1 MSDTFFQK
9 PAGRAAA
16 TPQPSY
22 KPPSR
27 AGKGDRLAPVRIATP
42 QQPEHRKLAPTLDN
56 RGALGLTINVLID
69 RIPRGCLFKVGSGWF
84 DLDGYWC
91 LKGPG
96 GVVEV
101 RRGSPQKVLRT
112 LTEPQKKEL
121 ARVRLNA
128 RRNKVR

>member
-1 MSDTFFQK
+1 
-9 PAGRAAA
+9 
-16 TPQPSY
+16 
-22 KPPSR
+22 
-27 AGKGDRLAPVRIATP
+27 
-42 QQPEHRKLAPTLDN
+42 
-56 RGALGLTINVLID
+56 
-69 RIPRGCLFKVGSGWF
+69 VGSGWF

-101 RRGSPQKVLRT
+101 RRGAQLKVMKT
-112 LTEPQKKEL
+112 LTEPQRKEL